1 MEYNK
6 TDTYFANP
14 ISMEYTYSLDSE
26 ISDPEDYREFI
37 QLLRNATEN
46 DVVCILIS
54 NFGGALHTTISMV
67 NAIRNCQA
75 TTVGVLTSI
84 AYSAAGPI
92 FLACDVQEVQD
103 HAELMAHDAQT
114 GYGGS
119 ITKCKSRME
128 HDATTLRRFYEDVY
142 QDFFSQE
149 EINDILNDKDTW
161 LLTSDIKER
170 LVIREETRVK
180 REEESQ
186 QQEESAI
193 IAEIDA
199 MMPSKDIL
207 KKLSK
212 ADLIRFISD
221 EIAIDLET
229 GEVIDE

>member
-1 MEYNK
+1 MEHNK
-6 TDTYFANP
+6 TDTYFATP

-46 DVVCILIS
+46 DIVCILIS

-103 HAELMAHDAQT
+103 HAELMAHDGQSM
-114 GYGGS
+114 YGGS
-119 ITKCKSRME
+119 MSKCKSRVQ
-128 HDATTLRRFYEDVY
+128 HDAATLRRFYEDTY
-142 QDFFSQE
+142 QDFFSLE
-149 EINDILNDKDTW
+149 EIADILNDTDMW
-161 LLTSDIKER
+161 LSTDDIKER
-170 LVIREETRVK
+170 LVIREEARTA
-180 REEESQ
+180 RE
-186 QQEESAI
+186 
-193 IAEIDA
+193 AEVAEQAELDVLAELDA
-199 MMPSKDIL
+199 MIPSKDVL
-207 KKLSK
+207 KRVSK

-229 GEVIDE
+229 GEVIDG